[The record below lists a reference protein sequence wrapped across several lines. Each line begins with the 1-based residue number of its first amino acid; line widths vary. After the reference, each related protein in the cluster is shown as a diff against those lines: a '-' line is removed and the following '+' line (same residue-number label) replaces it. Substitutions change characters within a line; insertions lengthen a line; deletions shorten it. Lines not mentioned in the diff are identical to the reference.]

1 LCRLPLRMVP
11 SAVSTGIVIVIVIT
25 IIIIIIIVVVVYIPY
40 FIF

>member
-25 IIIIIIIVVVVYIPY
+25 IIIIIIIVVVYIPY